1 MSPGASSSSSASD
14 RDSCADELLA
24 VRPLELDAD
33 LEAEVHDAAHLHL
46 LGVAVRLAGE
56 LEVVRPHVRVRRA
69 VLTAPTKLIT
79 NSFAGSS

>member
-46 LGVAVRLAGE
+46 LGVAVRL
-56 LEVVRPHVRVRRA
+56 
-69 VLTAPTKLIT
+69 
-79 NSFAGSS
+79 SS